1 MLEVNKIHLGDSY
14 KLIKQI
20 PDKSVD
26 LVIIDPPYGI
36 NQANG
41 TNGFGQSNN
50 KRYDGDWD
58 LMSPKKEFF
67 DEILR
72 IGKTVL
78 IFGAQYLTD
87 KLPQSNCW
95 IIWDKVGEMQVKNP
109 FSECELIWTNLY
121 EKTALKKYY
130 VRQQGF
136 INDGDERV
144 HATQKPLRLLHDL
157 IQDFSTEGDLI
168 LDCFSGSGTTCVAAK
183 ELNRR
188 FIGIEIDENY
198 HRISVERLNGI
209 TTSGQTSIFTDF
221 EQQDIFMQGDLK

>member
-1 MLEVNKIHLGDSY
+1 MLEINKIHLGDSY
-14 KLIKQI
+14 ALIKDI
-20 PDKSVD
+20 PEKSID

-36 NQANG
+36 DQANG

-50 KRYDGDWD
+50 KRYDGNWD
-58 LMSPKKEFF
+58 SFSPSKEFF
-67 DEILR
+67 SEILR
-72 IGKTVL
+72 VGKTVL

-144 HATQKPLRLLHDL
+144 HPHTKTVAPYIATHQ
-157 IQDFSTEGDLI
+157 
-168 LDCFSGSGTTCVAAK
+168 
-183 ELNRR
+183 R
-188 FIGIEIDENY
+188 F
-198 HRISVERLNGI
+198 
-209 TTSGQTSIFTDF
+209 FF
-221 EQQDIFMQGDLK
+221 